1 MREEQKFEMAGDENS
16 CPKCGLEAKSMMH
29 RFCQHSPC
37 PVRDLLGLKKQE
49 GMVVDAMLNQPKKTE
64 AESVPPVSG
73 GGGEMK
79 QCEYPGCYSY
89 AVNQTS
95 HGREAGV
102 DNEAL
107 LTKGENE

>member
-1 MREEQKFEMAGDENS
+1 MCEEQKFEMAGDENS

-64 AESVPPVSG
+64 AESVPPRFW
-73 GGGEMK
+73 
-79 QCEYPGCYSY
+79 
-89 AVNQTS
+89 
-95 HGREAGV
+95 GRR
-102 DNEAL
+102 
-107 LTKGENE
+107 